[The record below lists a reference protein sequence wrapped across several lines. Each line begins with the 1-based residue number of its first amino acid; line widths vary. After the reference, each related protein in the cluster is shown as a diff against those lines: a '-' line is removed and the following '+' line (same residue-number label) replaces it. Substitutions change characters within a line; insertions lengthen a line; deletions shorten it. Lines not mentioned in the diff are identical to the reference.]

1 LALSSRAV
9 QALDQG
15 EEPEASGDGSGDGWI
30 VVMSE
35 LLVLARRLYARRAT
49 GTVVPY
55 RVLDQTHVEGQC
67 HNNADRWANDNPG
80 WKSVRGWL
88 VFDHEATSS
97 GIIPLVQF
105 NPHSVV
111 EDSNGIRVDPTP
123 SRASQRY
130 PFLEHEGPEE
140 DFIRIVE
147 SISLTCIN
155 YDTLSDSIS
164 VAAG

>member
-1 LALSSRAV
+1 
-9 QALDQG
+9 
-15 EEPEASGDGSGDGWI
+15 
-30 VVMSE
+30 MSE

-55 RVLDQTHVEGQC
+55 RMLDPTHAEGQC
-67 HNNADRWANDNPG
+67 HNNADRWAIDNPG
-80 WKSVRGWL
+80 WKPVHGWL
-88 VFDHEATSS
+88 VFDHEAA
-97 GIIPLVQF
+97 GLLAIVQF

-111 EDSNGIRVDPTP
+111 EDSNGVLVDPTP

-130 PFLEHEGPEE
+130 PFLEHEGPRE

-147 SISLTCIN
+147 SISLTRIE

-164 VAAG
+164 VNAE